1 MTQKV
6 KNLDNALLASQE
18 PQSTSDFLTAY
29 FRRLR
34 GGDLGPLPIVFGLII
49 IAIIFQTQNANF
61 LTAKNFVNLVV
72 QMTGITTIAYGVV
85 FILILGEIDLSVGYV
100 SAVSAVAMTMMLR
113 GPLPLYVAFGVS
125 MLATT
130 SVGFLLWRL
139 LQRFKV
145 TSNLR
150 IAITAI
156 FCSIMV
162 LLFTNIIGY
171 FTLAWFFALPIA
183 LLAALGIGL
192 IQGFL
197 ITTFQLPAFVVTLAG
212 LLAWNGVV
220 LILIG
225 NGGTV
230 ILQDPTILAV
240 ANTYL
245 SPELGWIVAALIV
258 LGYVGVQYMT
268 YITRQRQGLVN
279 APLPVLAGQTVLL
292 ALLIGI
298 VVYVCNQDR
307 GVPGA
312 GVILGVLLV
321 LLSYL
326 ANNTQFGRYAF
337 AIGGNAEAA
346 RRAGI
351 NVQQIRVIIFMISSL
366 MAGIGGVILA
376 SRLRSVDTNAG
387 GGNLVLNSI
396 ASAVIGG
403 TSLFGGSGKVSSAVL
418 GALVI
423 ASVENGMGLLGL
435 PSGVKFVVTG
445 LVLLVA
451 VIVDSISRR
460 NQKRAGLR

>member
-6 KNLDNALLASQE
+6 KNVDNALLASQE
-18 PQSTSDFLTAY
+18 QQSSTDFLTAY

-34 GGDLGPLPIVFGLII
+34 GGDLGALPIILGLVV
-49 IAIIFQTQNANF
+49 IAAFFQSQNPNF

-100 SAVSAVAMTMMLR
+100 SAVSAVGMTMMLR
-113 GPLPLYVAFGVS
+113 SSLAMPVAFGVAV
-125 MLATT
+125 LATAST
-130 SVGFLLWRL
+130 GFFFWRL
-139 LQRFKV
+139 AQLV
-145 TSNLR
+145 TRNRAVR
-150 IAITAI
+150 ILSTAA
-156 FCSIMV
+156 FCGV
-162 LLFTNIIGY
+162 LILLLTLIISY
-171 FTLAWFFALPIA
+171 FTLVWYLALPIA

-192 IQGFL
+192 MQGFL

-212 LLAWNGVV
+212 LLIWNGAV

-230 ILQDPTILAV
+230 ILQDATMLAI

-245 SPELGWIVAALIV
+245 SPELGWIAAGIVV
-258 LGYVGVQYMT
+258 LGYAGVQFLT
-268 YITRQRQGLVN
+268 FNTRQRQGLVTTP
-279 APLPVLAGQTVLL
+279 APLIIAQIAVLAGVIGTVVS
-292 ALLIGI
+292 I
-298 VVYVCNQDR
+298 CNQDR

-312 GVILGVLLV
+312 GVILALLLV
-321 LLSYL
+321 VLSYL
-326 ANNTQFGRYAF
+326 ANNTKFGRYAF

-403 TSLFGGSGKVSSAVL
+403 TSLFGGSGKVSSAIL

-445 LVLLVA
+445 LVLLIA
-451 VIVDSISRR
+451 VIVDAISRR
-460 NQKRAGLR
+460 SQKKSGLR